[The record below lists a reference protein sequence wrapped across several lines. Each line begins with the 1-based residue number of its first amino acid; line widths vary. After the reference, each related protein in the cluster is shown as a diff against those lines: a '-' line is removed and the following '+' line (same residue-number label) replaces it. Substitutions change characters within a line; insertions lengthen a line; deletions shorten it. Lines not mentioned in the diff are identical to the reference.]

1 MSADGP
7 FELDSQALGA
17 LPIVCHFLERMRVGV
32 LLERYLPAVDARSAL
47 APARAVGLLVRNL
60 CVCRAPLYGLREWAA
75 SFDPRLLGLQSADE
89 VELLNDDRLGRALE
103 RLFDADRASLLTEL
117 MLGVIAEFGI
127 DCSQLHNDSTSI
139 SVHGEYKLADGRE
152 REGKPTVQI
161 TFGHSKDHRPDLK
174 QLVVILTVSADG
186 AVPLTHRICDGNTA
200 DATTHIASWE
210 ALRALTG
217 RADFLY
223 VADCKLVSREQ
234 MGHIDSHGGRFLS
247 VLPRGRTETRA
258 LREWTIAHTPPWC
271 EAARCPGTRKHQPPD
286 VWSVA
291 PAPIESAEGYRI
303 VWVHSSR
310 KHELDQTT
318 RADAIA
324 RAIAGLDTLS
334 QRLAGPKPRF
344 HARAKVERA
353 AREALRRAG
362 VSELIRLEISE
373 HLERRVKQHK
383 NGKGNGPRR
392 RTLERT
398 RFTLHWQIDHAA
410 LDREAAA
417 YGCFALITN
426 DRTLTDT
433 QLLTA
438 YRYQPNLEK
447 RHHQLK
453 NVHDAAPVFLKN
465 AARIEALLACHFI
478 ALLCNALIERHL
490 RHAMTHQQIHQLP
503 LYPEH
508 RSCRAP
514 TATRTL
520 ELFDAVTRHRITHQG
535 HTIQTFHPQLTPRQT
550 QLLQLLNVPTAAY
563 TSH

>member
-7 FELDSQALGA
+7 FELHSQALGA

-32 LLERYLPAVDARSAL
+32 LLDRYLPAQDARSAL
-47 APARAVGLLVRNL
+47 APARAIGLLVRNL
-60 CVCRAPLYGLREWAA
+60 CVARAPLYGLGEWAA
-75 SFDPRLLGLQSADE
+75 SFDPRLLGLEREDE

-103 RLFDADRASLLTEL
+103 RLFDADRGSLLTEL

-127 DCSQLHNDSTSI
+127 DCQQLHNDSTSI

-152 REGKPTVQI
+152 RERKPTVKI

-186 AVPLTHRICDGNTA
+186 AVPLALRLCDGNTA

-210 ALRALTG
+210 GLRALTG
-217 RADFLY
+217 RIDFLY

-234 MGHIDSHGGRFLS
+234 MEHIDGRGGRFLS
-247 VLPRGRTETRA
+247 VLPRSRTETQA
-258 LREWTIAHTPPWC
+258 LCEWTTSHTPPWR
-271 EAARCPGTRKHQPPD
+271 EAARRPGTRKHQPDD

-291 PAPIESAEGYRI
+291 AAPIESAEGYRI
-303 VWVHSSR
+303 VWVHSTR
-310 KHELDQTT
+310 KHELDQAA
-318 RADAIA
+318 RHDAIA
-324 RAIAGLDTLS
+324 RAIAGLDALA

-344 HARAKVERA
+344 HDRTKVEHA

-362 VSELIRLEISE
+362 ATKLIRLEISE

-383 NGKGNGPRR
+383 NGKGNGPRH
-392 RTLERT
+392 RTFERT
-398 RFTLHWQIDHAA
+398 RFTVHWQIDQAA

-426 DRTLTDT
+426 DRTLTDAE
-433 QLLTA
+433 LLAA

-453 NVHDAAPVFLKN
+453 SVQDAAPVFLKN
-465 AARIEALLACHFI
+465 AARIEALFACHFI
-478 ALLCNALIERHL
+478 ALLCNALIERQL
-490 RHAMTHQQIHQLP
+490 RHAMTDQHIHQLP

-520 ELFDAVTRHRITHQG
+520 ELFNTVTRHHLTDNGR
-535 HTIQTFHPQLTPRQT
+535 TIQTFHPQLTPRQT
-550 QLLQLLNVPTAAY
+550 QLLHLLNVPTAAY
-563 TSH
+563 TSQ